1 MSLASLWT
9 ALAVCLG
16 ASLGAL
22 LRWAL
27 SAHLNPLHSA
37 LPMGTLVANL
47 LGGYL
52 VGVAV
57 TVVAQYPMIPPA
69 WRLFMIT
76 GFLGGLTTFS
86 TFSAEVVFHLTTGR
100 VTWAM
105 VMIGLHV
112 VGSLLMTLAGMASV
126 LYLRH

>member
-27 SAHLNPLHSA
+27 SAQLNPLHSA

-57 TVVAQYPMIPPA
+57 TLVAQYPMIPPA

-112 VGSLLMTLAGMASV
+112 IGSLLMTLAGMATV